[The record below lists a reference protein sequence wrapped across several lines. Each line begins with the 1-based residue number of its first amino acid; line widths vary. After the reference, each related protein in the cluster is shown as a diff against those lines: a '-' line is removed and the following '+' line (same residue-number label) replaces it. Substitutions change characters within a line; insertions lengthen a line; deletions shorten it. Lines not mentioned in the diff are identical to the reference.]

1 MEIST
6 VLAKMAMLVLL
17 MLVGY
22 LCAKLHITGPEF
34 NKRVNPIVLNVLL
47 TATILNSVVNA
58 ETTLS
63 GTVILE
69 YVGVTTLMLLILH
82 AVSFFVPKL
91 LRSRGGDVGVLR
103 MVMSYPNNA
112 FVGFPVVQAVFGT
125 EAVFYASLSNIPF
138 NTMLYT
144 VGTAILRGSGEK
156 QKFNWRQLLTMPLI
170 ATFLAVVLFL
180 THLHVPAVIADT
192 ISTLSAATTPMS
204 MIVIGT
210 SLGGIPLKK
219 AFGNWRVYVASFV
232 RLIVCPVVVWA
243 VLRLFVHDEGVA
255 RAHVALQDRPGDERL
270 RLALQIPLERP
281 RTVDG
286 VEPVLND
293 VRLGRVGQLQRKR
306 PVGQTAAQAR
316 NKVVD
321 DLREVLFRQR
331 AEEDDLV
338 EPNARRSSAFTP
350 ALASSVMLP
359 AASMPSSRYW
369 LPRFDVRMMIVFLKS
384 TVRP

>member
-69 YVGVTTLMLLILH
+69 YVGVTTMMLLILH

-243 VLRLFVHDEGVA
+243 VLRLFVHDPMMLGIPVLLAACPSAMIITVLCLQYGKDE
-255 RAHVALQDRPGDERL
+255 ALSSEVIFMSTVFS
-270 RLALQIPLERP
+270 AATIPL
-281 RTVDG
+281 
-286 VEPVLND
+286 LI
-293 VRLGRVGQLQRKR
+293 
-306 PVGQTAAQAR
+306 
-316 NKVVD
+316 
-321 DLREVLFRQR
+321 
-331 AEEDDLV
+331 
-338 EPNARRSSAFTP
+338 
-350 ALASSVMLP
+350 
-359 AASMPSSRYW
+359 W
-369 LPRFDVRMMIVFLKS
+369 LLL
-384 TVRP
+384 